1 MTLMN
6 ESDRPPQVF
15 SQQLAGTAW
24 AGLKAFAIAFFSLT
38 ATGTV
43 LAIISFFV
51 LDSHSRWAA
60 AIAAVVAVFEGIV
73 TGALLGSR
81 HATAAA
87 AAHALGHLRLG
98 GAAVRFVFERLL
110 GVRDQMEPGDRGAR
124 LVEAGRKM
132 PLAEAER
139 LVTEKMDDL
148 SKTAPAPGWLATKI
162 RSKVLRAVEAITLS
176 RFREADAQ
184 EGGVD
189 LMRLKT
195 ELEATIDERLA
206 AKFKSSLTLWTIVA
220 VVGLPATV
228 AAQTGFLLLRLRSHG
243 W

>member
-1 MTLMN
+1 MN
-6 ESDRPPQVF
+6 ESDRPPQAF
-15 SQQLAGTAW
+15 SQQLTGTAW
-24 AGLKAFAIAFFSLT
+24 AGLKAFAIAFFSMT
-38 ATGTV
+38 VAGIV
-43 LAIISFFV
+43 LAIVSFLV

-60 AIAAVVAVFEGIV
+60 VIASVVAIFEGIV
-73 TGALLGSR
+73 AGALLGGR

-110 GVRDQMEPGDRGAR
+110 RIRDQTDPGDRGAR

-132 PLAEAER
+132 PLAQAER
-139 LVTEKMDDL
+139 LVTEKIDDL
-148 SKTAPAPGWLATKI
+148 SKTAPAPGWLAKKI
-162 RSKVLRAVEAITLS
+162 RARVLSAVEAVTLS
-176 RFREADAQ
+176 RFREADAR

-189 LMRLKT
+189 LVRLKT